1 MVGSFGDISI
11 FSLRS
16 EKMIG
21 VGEGGIISTKSK
33 SYFNAIDLIASRNMP
48 FRKRRNEYWKKY
60 ISNGEGYN
68 YTMPHILAAIGLGQ
82 LKKLSYIVKE
92 KEKLVKFT
100 EKK

>member
-48 FRKRRNEYWKKY
+48 FKK
-60 ISNGEGYN
+60 GEMNIGKNIYLMVKV
-68 YTMPHILAAIGLGQ
+68 TIILCPYFSCYRFRSI
-82 LKKLSYIVKE
+82 KEIKLYS
-92 KEKLVKFT
+92 
-100 EKK
+100 